1 MKMKA
6 KGFGIA
12 LIRLLGVCYLTYKIF
27 LFVYKARG
35 LKFGRMVIF
44 LFLCIVKRKGYHIV
58 MTQDIRLLFTRVYVR
73 RSVSVRRS
81 VRVSVNVISG
91 RVYVR
96 RDIRKGIRKGKRKR
110 DIRKRVIKCWNKEG
124 ALTRQ
129 CQGSRRIG
137 ILKSLIPVTRD
148 KGTSLF

>member
-73 RSVSVRRS
+73 RSVSVIFTRVYVRRS
-81 VRVSVNVISG
+81 VSVISG

-110 DIRKRVIKCWNKEG
+110 DIRK
-124 ALTRQ
+124 
-129 CQGSRRIG
+129 G
-137 ILKSLIPVTRD
+137 IRKA
-148 KGTSLF
+148 

>member
-1 MKMKA
+1 MKA

-73 RSVSVRRS
+73 RSV
-81 VRVSVNVISG
+81 RVSVNVISG

-96 RDIRKGIRKGKRKR
+96 VSVSVISGSVSLSVGIRR
-110 DIRKRVIKCWNKEG
+110 E
-124 ALTRQ
+124 
-129 CQGSRRIG
+129 
-137 ILKSLIPVTRD
+137 P
-148 KGTSLF
+148 